1 MTRGFPAFNFGANDK
16 VSLDQ
21 TLYMEFLS
29 NISPMSP
36 DIPKATSHSGVLQT
50 VYATADLVRFYNNK
64 VSMILPLDLF
74 PISFWLC
81 PGKRVVK
88 S

>member
-16 VSLDQ
+16 VSSDQ
-21 TLYMEFLS
+21 TLDMEFLS
-29 NISPMSP
+29 NISPMLP
-36 DIPKATSHSGVLQT
+36 DIPKATFHSGVLQT
-50 VYATADLVRFYNNK
+50 VYATADLVRFYSNK

-74 PISFWLC
+74 PISSWLC
-81 PGKRVVK
+81 PGKRVVI